1 MTRWLAA
8 FAALVILAPA
18 SLAADG
24 FKVQK
29 LEDGPPADE
38 LSPEVVA
45 KLSPT
50 GNKVLDAAGK
60 TVCEIWLA
68 KQLAVKPGF
77 EPTLTILYPLES
89 GSLVGALHFPR
100 KGSDFRGQDI
110 GQGVYTLRYG
120 NQPVD
125 GNHVG
130 TFETRDFLLMLPAAS
145 DRDPKTLAGT
155 EFFATSA
162 EAAGSTHPAIMPM
175 LKPEEGDAPAVRR
188 VEDMEWWVLRL
199 AGSDAKGGKQVLEMV
214 VSGKSA
220 E

>member
-8 FAALVILAPA
+8 LAALVILAPA
-18 SLAADG
+18 ALAADG
-24 FKVQK
+24 FKVRK

-50 GNKVLDAAGK
+50 GHKVLDAAGK

-68 KQLAVKPGF
+68 KQLSVKPGF

-100 KGSDFRGQDI
+100 KGADFRGQDI

-145 DRDPKTLAGT
+145 DRDPKTLADK

-175 LKPEEGDAPAVRR
+175 LKPGEGDAPAMRH
-188 VEDMEWWVLRL
+188 VEEMEWWVLRL
-199 AGSDAKGGKQVLEMV
+199 AGSDAKGDKQVLEMV
-214 VSGKSA
+214 VSGKAA